1 MSNGNN
7 FGGQLLKPFFF
18 IELLR
23 LEGEPLLSMNLMPVQ
38 SCSSWSLGWLLKE
51 DTAALNRV
59 CAEQRLITKDYHII
73 FE

>member
-18 IELLR
+18 IELLKF
-23 LEGEPLLSMNLMPVQ
+23 EGEPLLFINLMPVQ
-38 SCSSWSLGWLLKE
+38 CCWSWSLGWLLKE

-59 CAEQRLITKDYHII
+59 CAEQRLITEDYPII